1 MLRLPP
7 ARRGMAIL
15 MVQTL
20 LFLWVWLAPFGSAQA
35 ADSCAA
41 VAGRFVSIEGAVEVA
56 TAEAEDWF
64 PAHMETILCEGA
76 SIRVGADSRAA
87 VALINE
93 AVLRLD
99 QNTTMRLVDVAEQP
113 EKRSFLDLVSG
124 AFKSFSRAPRTLT
137 VHTPYVNGMIEGTEF
152 AMRVEGDK
160 TLVSVYEGKVRTE
173 NGKGQLSL
181 TRGQSALALSGKA
194 PQPYVLVNPRD
205 AVQWTLYYPPI
216 FAAMNGA
223 PASELDAAPAIKS
236 AFRLASK
243 GDTAGALSALNAIPE
258 SGRNAD
264 YHIFR
269 AALLLEVGQGN
280 AALAD
285 TQEALQENPRA
296 GLAYSLRAIV
306 QIVRN
311 EPTVALAEAEKGVSL
326 SPGSASRI
334 ALSYAQQSLFKIEEA
349 RDTLLTATSE
359 QPGDALAWAR
369 LAELWLMLGDRGKAR
384 EAAEKAE
391 SLAPNLARTQI
402 VLGFAALAEYHAKSA
417 QKAFERAVSL
427 SSDDPIA
434 RLGLG
439 LAKIS
444 DGDLEPGRRDLEA
457 AVALNPSDSL
467 LRAYLGK
474 AYFEEKRYP
483 LDSQQYGIAKELDP
497 KDPTA
502 YLYDGILKQTVNRP
516 VEALHDIQASIEK
529 NDNRA
534 VYRGR
539 LLLDQDRAA
548 RGTSVARIYNDLGFT
563 QLGINES
570 GKSLALDPSSDSAH
584 RFLSDTY
591 RGVRRRE
598 TSRVSELLQAQ
609 MMQDVNVN
617 PVQPSFG
624 ETNLNI
630 VTRGGATDAGFN
642 EFTPLFE
649 RNTVRLN
656 STGVFGSQGTT
667 GGEGVVTGL
676 YDRYSISAGAYHYD
690 TNGWRPNNDIT
701 HDIYNVFTQAAV
713 TPELNV
719 QAEYRHRESQFGDL
733 EFNYDPNSY
742 EANARN
748 HLKQDM
754 ARVGLRYSPAPH
766 SDFLLSYIHGNRD
779 EGQINPKGGSLLQ
792 ANSNEDTDQGDAQ
805 YIFKHEYFNVITGFS
820 YTHVGQKLGV
830 GLDIPGIFN
839 QADADKS
846 EANDYR
852 GYIYT
857 NIKWP
862 QSVTWT
868 VGMGVV
874 SFDET
879 TRRSSNLNFPPAPAV
894 TGDTSFTKTL
904 RKVNPKLGVQWDI
917 TEQIRFR
924 GFYFQTVKQPL
935 AANRTLEP
943 TQVAGF
949 NQFYDNANA
958 TPSTRYGAGLNWQI
972 VHDFALGAEA
982 TWREIQEPSI
992 DTTPRWVSEPA
1003 REMLHQ
1009 FYAYWTPLEELA
1021 VRTAFVY
1028 DQYELESD
1036 TLSIQDN
1043 TTQPLKVETFSVP
1056 LSASFFHSSG
1066 FFSTA
1071 GVTFV
1076 SQNVEKIVT
1085 PEFPDLPQ
1093 GHDNFAVVD
1102 VGIGYRMPKRYG
1114 IVSFTVQN
1122 LFDEKFNYQDD
1133 SYREFSNEPST
1144 GPYFPTRTLMGRV
1157 TLNF

>member
-1 MLRLPP
+1 
-7 ARRGMAIL
+7 
-15 MVQTL
+15 
-20 LFLWVWLAPFGSAQA
+20 
-35 ADSCAA
+35 
-41 VAGRFVSIEGAVEVA
+41 
-56 TAEAEDWF
+56 
-64 PAHMETILCEGA
+64 METALCEGA

-152 AMRVEGDK
+152 AMRVDGDK

-181 TRGQSALALSGKA
+181 TRGQSALAQSGKA
-194 PQPYVLVNPRD
+194 PQPYVLINPRD

-216 FAAMNGA
+216 FASMNGA
-223 PASELDAAPAIKS
+223 PASELDAAPAIKV

-264 YHIFR
+264 FHIFR
-269 AALLLEVGQGN
+269 AALLLEVGQAN

-285 TQEALQENPRA
+285 TQLALQENPKA

-306 QIVRN
+306 RIVRN
-311 EPTVALAEAEKGVSL
+311 EPDAALAEAERGVAL
-326 SPGSASRI
+326 SPGAASSI
-334 ALSYAQQSLFKIEEA
+334 ALSYAQQALFKIEAA
-349 RDTLLTATSE
+349 RDTLLAATRE

-417 QKAFERAVSL
+417 KKAFERAVSL

-548 RGTSVARIYNDLGFT
+548 RGTSVARVYNDLGFT

-609 MMQDVNVN
+609 MMQDVNIN

-630 VTRGGATDAGFN
+630 ITRGGATDAGFN

-676 YDRYSISAGAYHYD
+676 YDRYSISAGAFHYD

-701 HDIYNVFTQAAV
+701 HDIYNVFAQAAI

-733 EFNYDPNSY
+733 EFNFSPDSY
-742 EANARN
+742 ERNARN
-748 HLKQDM
+748 ELKQDM
-754 ARVGLRYSPAPH
+754 ARVGLRFSPAPH

-779 EGQINPKGGSLLQ
+779 EGQNNPTGGSLFKAL
-792 ANSNEDTDQGDAQ
+792 SNEDADQGDAQ

-830 GLDIPGIFN
+830 GIDIPAIFN
-839 QADADKS
+839 QADADRS

-852 GYIYT
+852 GYIYS

-862 QSVTWT
+862 QTVTWT

-879 TRRSSNLNFPPAPAV
+879 TRRSTNLSFPPAPAS
-894 TGDTSFTKTL
+894 TSDTSFTNTL

-917 TEQIRFR
+917 TEQIRLR

-943 TQVAGF
+943 TQIAGF

-972 VHDFALGAEA
+972 VHDLALGAEA

-1009 FYAYWTPLEELA
+1009 FYLYWTPLDELS

-1028 DQYELESD
+1028 DEYEKESD
-1036 TLSIQDN
+1036 TLSIQTN

-1056 LSASFFHSSG
+1056 LSATFFHPSG

-1076 SQNVEKIVT
+1076 SQNVVKIVT

-1114 IVSFTVQN
+1114 IVSFSVQN
-1122 LFDEKFNYQDD
+1122 LFDEHFNYQDD

-1144 GPYFPTRTLMGRV
+1144 GPYFPTRTMMGRV